1 MVGVT
6 NSDKPDSDQ
15 RQKLIAGAS
24 LVKVDSRECF
34 SCRLIGA
41 GSLGLVGVYALHSAR
56 PSQPGSP
63 LGRRFMAGLGVCF
76 LVASYMRWCA
86 EM

>member
-1 MVGVT
+1 MT
-6 NSDKPDSDQ
+6 SSDKDDAGDSKQ
-15 RQKLIAGAS
+15 RKLIAGAS

-63 LGRRFMAGLGVCF
+63 LGRRFMAGLGVCAYQ
-76 LVASYMRWCA
+76 LDSS
-86 EM
+86 